1 MRGRCR
7 KGIGKEGIWGKKKG
21 WGKDRRF
28 KTKGNAH
35 SMVIG
40 SHLSCSN
47 RSVFIDSLVS
57 CMINLKSQRSKE
69 ISLFQVNLT
78 YHFLFLCKNVFSSEN
93 STKDYLS
100 GYSLAS
106 KQRPLAERERGT
118 LARSRLI
125 CSSRNVTEKY
135 QEICITV
142 KFLPHNCIKMSTFIK
157 EN

>member
-1 MRGRCR
+1 MRGRRR
-7 KGIGKEGIWGKKKG
+7 KGMGKEGIGERKRDEG
-21 WGKDRRF
+21 PPVQNLRERTF
-28 KTKGNAH
+28 Q
-35 SMVIG
+35 VIG
-40 SHLSCSN
+40 SHLSCTN
-47 RSVFIDSLVS
+47 RSVFIDSFVS
-57 CMINLKSQRSKE
+57 CMINFKSQRSKE

-78 YHFLFLCKNVFSSEN
+78 YHFLFLCKNVLSSEN

-125 CSSRNVTEKY
+125 CSSRNVREKY